1 MKKKNPIY
9 FGFEN
14 WIFFTIPAY
23 RSLLLK
29 DIIYLLIKKYPGPY
43 QALISQTVFYRDK
56 GSLRVFSALW
66 LAVITVYAVWSL
78 LLRHVHVHLVIYSHY
93 AFIYRRTVN
102 NWNVSSSEIL
112 ILVGQNCFDFDRLRT
127 KWEKCFQNSSIN
139 YISWYYMLKM
149 KISYIRVGEYFVYRG
164 ITHMQL

>member
-9 FGFEN
+9 MYFGFEN
-14 WIFFTIPAY
+14 WFFFTISAY

-43 QALISQTVFYRDK
+43 QALISQTVFYR
-56 GSLRVFSALW
+56 VNFSALW

-112 ILVGQNCFDFDRLRT
+112 ILIGQYCFGFDRLRT
-127 KWEKCFQNSSIN
+127 KWEKCFQNNSIN
-139 YISWYYMLKM
+139 YMILH
-149 KISYIRVGEYFVYRG
+149 ICRC
-164 ITHMQL
+164 